1 MGIFETYYEKKVAFI
16 NESATLSLD
25 ESTILI
31 EYIQELEE
39 KLAAFVK
46 GVATPG
52 NSVDAK
58 SRSPDHLK
66 HEPAHAAS
74 RKQAADKIRASRKA
88 TGSRGSNIENHDSKN
103 ISVYKV

>member
-1 MGIFETYYEKKVAFI
+1 MGIFETYYEKKVALT
-16 NESATLSLD
+16 ESATLSLD

-66 HEPAHAAS
+66 HEPTHAAS

-88 TGSRGSNIENHDSKN
+88 TGARGSNIEDHDSKN